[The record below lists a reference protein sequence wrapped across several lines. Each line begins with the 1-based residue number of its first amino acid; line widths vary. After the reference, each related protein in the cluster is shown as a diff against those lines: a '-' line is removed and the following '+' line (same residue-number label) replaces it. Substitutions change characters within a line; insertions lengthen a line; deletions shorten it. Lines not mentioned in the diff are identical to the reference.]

1 MNNQIEPTPK
11 QTEFITANEKFACF
25 SGGFGSG
32 KTYAGCLRSLLLSQY
47 PNNFGLIGRNTYV
60 ELRDTTRRTFFDI
73 CPPEYYDEA
82 SGGQWKPSEN
92 LLKLT
97 NGSEIIFRHL
107 DTISEKELL
116 SLNLGWFF
124 IDQAEE
130 IGERVFQILTS
141 RLRLNTVPN
150 RYGFIVCNPEPG
162 NWIDERFRKPLT
174 KGELTP
180 DHLLI
185 DSSSRDNPYLPS
197 DYVQTM
203 MANYPDE
210 MIKRYIEGRW
220 DVFENQIYPEYDY
233 RVHVIDPF
241 DIPKGWEKIVAV
253 DHGMVNPTAALFGA
267 LDYDGNIFIY
277 DEYYSPG
284 IVSDHAKAIL
294 SKTEGQEISLWLIDP
309 STTAKTREKEGQMW
323 SVMEEYDDCGLYF
336 TPANNEKLAGIN
348 RVREF
353 LKPQMNRRNP
363 ITKEIPSPRLF
374 IFKNCV
380 NLNTEFPQYQWRKF
394 RSLAQRNA
402 IEQPRDFND
411 HALDAL
417 RYMIM
422 SRFPAPLKRPARG
435 ELILPENRKGLNL
448 ITQPFSQNYAG
459 DEELGQFSSL
469 GESQYS
475 DDPVT
480 DAENMVKNL

>member
-1 MNNQIEPTPK
+1 
-11 QTEFITANEKFACF
+11 
-25 SGGFGSG
+25 
-32 KTYAGCLRSLLLSQY
+32 
-47 PNNFGLIGRNTYV
+47 
-60 ELRDTTRRTFFDI
+60 
-73 CPPEYYDEA
+73 
-82 SGGQWKPSEN
+82 
-92 LLKLT
+92 
-97 NGSEIIFRHL
+97 
-107 DTISEKELL
+107 
-116 SLNLGWFF
+116 
-124 IDQAEE
+124 
-130 IGERVFQILTS
+130 
-141 RLRLNTVPN
+141 
-150 RYGFIVCNPEPG
+150 
-162 NWIDERFRKPLT
+162 
-174 KGELTP
+174 
-180 DHLLI
+180 
-185 DSSSRDNPYLPS
+185 
-197 DYVQTM
+197 
-203 MANYPDE
+203 
-210 MIKRYIEGRW
+210 
-220 DVFENQIYPEYDY
+220 
-233 RVHVIDPF
+233 
-241 DIPKGWEKIVAV
+241 
-253 DHGMVNPTAALFGA
+253 
-267 LDYDGNIFIY
+267 
-277 DEYYSPG
+277 
-284 IVSDHAKAIL
+284 
-294 SKTEGQEISLWLIDP
+294 
-309 STTAKTREKEGQMW
+309 
-323 SVMEEYDDCGLYF
+323 MEEYDDCGLYF